1 MAPRGPIYLI
11 LSMGLLF
18 LPSATFGQSEGETT
32 AQPVCGLR
40 TPIVQALAEIG
51 ETTIGV
57 GEITGGKYAYEI
69 TVNPETG
76 NWTVLITDQRGA
88 ACLMAAGTKW
98 RSR

>member
-1 MAPRGPIYLI
+1 MALTRSIVLT
-11 LSMGLLF
+11 GLCL
-18 LPSATFGQSEGETT
+18 LPATGIGQDKGEAT

-40 TPIVQALAEIG
+40 TPIIQALADIG